1 MDLRVWMFLLSW
13 IKKSNVI
20 EKTLENQNK
29 KNMSIVNKYTYI
41 TTYQRHF
48 KKIEVHIH

>member
-1 MDLRVWMFLLSW
+1 MNVFLSW

-29 KNMSIVNKYTYI
+29 KNVSIVNEYTYI
-41 TTYQRHF
+41 ATYQRHF
-48 KKIEVHIH
+48 KKIEEHIH